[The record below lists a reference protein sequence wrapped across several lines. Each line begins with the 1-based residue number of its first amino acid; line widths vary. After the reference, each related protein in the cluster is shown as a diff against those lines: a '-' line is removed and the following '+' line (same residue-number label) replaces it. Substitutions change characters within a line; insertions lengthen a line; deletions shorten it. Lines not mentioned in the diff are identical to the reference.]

1 MLPRASK
8 LKTGEGHNEM
18 AKKKK
23 SAPKKKAAHKP
34 KKKAVVKKKPAA
46 AKKAAPKAKKPS
58 PKKKAAKRSR
68 GTQLETDTV
77 LAPTRRG
84 LGSGSGGQ
92 SGDTQG
98 LGLRERADS
107 ESVTELE
114 EEGQYFEA
122 ETVDAIENAPDPE
135 RGPLRTHEV
144 PEDDVPEEYQDEKE
158 TDDD

>member
-1 MLPRASK
+1 
-8 LKTGEGHNEM
+8 M

-23 SAPKKKAAHKP
+23 SPAKKKAAPKKKV
-34 KKKAVVKKKPAA
+34 VVKKKPVA
-46 AKKAAPKAKKPS
+46 AKKAAPKSKKPA
-58 PKKKAAKRSR
+58 PKPAAKKKAAKRSR
-68 GTQLETDTV
+68 GTQLQTETV
-77 LAPTRRG
+77 LEPTRRG

-122 ETVDAIENAPDPE
+122 EAVDAIENAPDPE

-144 PEDDVPEEYQDEKE
+144 PEDDVPEEYQDERE
-158 TDDD
+158 TDDDE

>member
-1 MLPRASK
+1 MDGYFVAPRR
-8 LKTGEGHNEM
+8 HF
-18 AKKKK
+18 
-23 SAPKKKAAHKP
+23 P
-34 KKKAVVKKKPAA
+34 
-46 AKKAAPKAKKPS
+46 
-58 PKKKAAKRSR
+58 
-68 GTQLETDTV
+68 
-77 LAPTRRG
+77 

-98 LGLRERADS
+98 LSTRERADS